1 MQEYYNIFDHWRVYF
16 SYSIRYINQQ
26 LLQTFQILKK
36 KKKKIVEHHYH
47 LRQTMFNNQSKFS
60 KPTHQNL
67 LEVEGDEGVLKEGLE
82 LEEGLEGAKR
92 SWRTIRAIIRINGFL
107 LDFLS
112 TIFLCFFF

>member
-1 MQEYYNIFDHWRVYF
+1 MSCKNIITSLTIGGFTSLILYDTLINN
-16 SYSIRYINQQ
+16 YSKLFKY
-26 LLQTFQILKK
+26 LKK
-36 KKKKIVEHHYH
+36 KILEHHYH